1 MEPAEKPPNSLPSYH
16 EYHPEP
22 TMFSADY
29 APTERTMVEAMVE
42 EPTFD
47 TEQRAR
53 KGFSVWYI
61 KNSPSWSLVKLK
73 AVGDGRCCRCCR

>member
-1 MEPAEKPPNSLPSYH
+1 MDPAEKPPNSLPSYH
-16 EYHPEP
+16 EYHTEP
-22 TMFSADY
+22 TMMSTDY
-29 APTERTMVEAMVE
+29 PPTERTMVEAMVE

-61 KNSPSWSLVKLK
+61 KTRSL
-73 AVGDGRCCRCCR
+73 DS